1 MWFSCY
7 WRSIEDVWRTLQC
20 DTTDCRSSF
29 SCIVTCGRGMF
40 DLKLWDADYKLE
52 HPWAVNVC
60 MHGGGKKNVPPRNPG
75 CRGDSGPSF
84 WRQDGRKFC
93 TPLLYRWHYH
103 RRSRCGVLRS
113 SFFLVDFCM
122 EHHTSISAW
131 RSPQLSV
138 SSFLFA
144 HFDSAIVLFFFVFFS
159 SRVASWRKN
168 GPPCGFFYFFILFS
182 KI

>member
-60 MHGGGKKNVPPRNPG
+60 MHGGGKKKCTTQKSRMQRWLWSLILAARWPQVLHPSPVSLALSQTLALWRFEELLFS
-75 CRGDSGPSF
+75 RGLLHGASHLHISLTVASALSLLLPLRPF
-84 WRQDGRKFC
+84 WQC
-93 TPLLYRWHYH
+93 H
-103 RRSRCGVLRS
+103 C
-113 SFFLVDFCM
+113 SFFFC
-122 EHHTSISAW
+122 
-131 RSPQLSV
+131 
-138 SSFLFA
+138 
-144 HFDSAIVLFFFVFFS
+144 LFFVCFFL
-159 SRVASWRKN
+159 K
-168 GPPCGFFYFFILFS
+168 GCILT
-182 KI
+182 